1 MKKLLVVACAALF
14 AFALSGCASNS
25 SSGTSAS
32 AASGSST
39 AAASSA
45 AGSATSGSS
54 SAESVGIAN
63 PRSDADSAEA
73 AAQGAGVGSFELAE
87 NLGMADKT
95 LFDPTYRYMDD
106 VAEATLQGG
115 AFDVTVRKSMH
126 QSGQMLSGDYNN
138 YPEFWTTTIDGI
150 EVSCHGYEAG
160 VATAFEWCD
169 DANYSVTFRG
179 LGGENMGVDEAEVA
193 AIIQNVK

>member
-14 AFALSGCASNS
+14 AFALAGCASNS
-25 SSGTSAS
+25 SSSASAS
-32 AASGSST
+32 AASGSSS

-45 AGSATSGSS
+45 TSSSS

-63 PRSDADSAEA
+63 PWSDADSAEA
-73 AAQGAGVGSFELAE
+73 AAQGAGVGSFELGD

-115 AFDVTVRKSMH
+115 AFDVTVRKSMY

-138 YPEFWTTTIDGI
+138 YPEFWMTTIDGI

-169 DANYSVTFRG
+169 DANYSVIFRG
-179 LGGENMGVDEAEVA
+179 LGGENMGVDETEIA
-193 AIIQNVK
+193 AIIKNVK

>member
-1 MKKLLVVACAALF
+1 MKKFLVVACAALF
-14 AFALSGCASNS
+14 ALALAGCASS
-25 SSGTSAS
+25 SSSSAS
-32 AASGSST
+32 A
-39 AAASSA
+39 
-45 AGSATSGSS
+45 SATSSSEASASS

-63 PRSDADSAEA
+63 PWSDVDSAEA
-73 AAQGAGVGSFELAE
+73 AAQGAGVGTFELGE

-106 VAEATLQGG
+106 VAEAPLQGG

-160 VATAFEWCD
+160 VATAFEWCN
-169 DANYSVTFRG
+169 DANYSVIFRG
-179 LGGENMGVDEAEVA
+179 LGGENMGVDETEIA

>member
-1 MKKLLVVACAALF
+1 MKKFLVVACAALF
-14 AFALSGCASNS
+14 ALALAGCASS
-25 SSGTSAS
+25 SSSSASAS
-32 AASGSST
+32 AASGSGS
-39 AAASSA
+39 ASA
-45 AGSATSGSS
+45 SATSSSEASASS
-54 SAESVGIAN
+54 SAGSVGIAN
-63 PRSDADSAEA
+63 PWSDVDSAEA
-73 AAQGAGVGSFELAE
+73 AAQGAGVGTFELGE

-160 VATAFEWCD
+160 VATAFEWSA
-169 DANYSVTFRG
+169 DANYSVIFQG
-179 LGGENMGVDEAEVA
+179 LGGENMGVDETEIA

>member
-1 MKKLLVVACAALF
+1 MKKFLVVACAALF
-14 AFALSGCASNS
+14 ALALAGCASS
-25 SSGTSAS
+25 SSSSASVSAASGSGSASAS
-32 AASGSST
+32 AASSSE
-39 AAASSA
+39 ASA
-45 AGSATSGSS
+45 SS
-54 SAESVGIAN
+54 SAGSVGIAN
-63 PRSDADSAEA
+63 PWSDADSAEA
-73 AAQGAGVGSFELAE
+73 AAQGAGVGSFELAD

-160 VATAFEWCD
+160 VATAFEWST
-169 DANYSVTFRG
+169 DANYSVIFQG
-179 LGGENMGVDEAEVA
+179 LGGENMGVDETEIA

>member
-1 MKKLLVVACAALF
+1 MKKFLVVACAALF
-14 AFALSGCASNS
+14 ALALAGCASS
-25 SSGTSAS
+25 SSSSASAS
-32 AASGSST
+32 AASGSGS
-39 AAASSA
+39 ASASAASSSEA
-45 AGSATSGSS
+45 SASS
-54 SAESVGIAN
+54 SAGSVGIAN
-63 PRSDADSAEA
+63 PWSDADSAEA
-73 AAQGAGVGSFELAE
+73 AAQGAGVGSFELAD

-138 YPEFWTTTIDGI
+138 YPEFGTTTIDGI
-150 EVSCHGYEAG
+150 EVSCHGDEAG
-160 VATAFEWCD
+160 VATAFEWSA
-169 DANYSVTFRG
+169 DANYSVIFQG
-179 LGGENMGVDEAEVA
+179 LGGENMGVDETEIA

>member
-1 MKKLLVVACAALF
+1 MKKFLVVACAALF
-14 AFALSGCASNS
+14 ALALAGCASS
-25 SSGTSAS
+25 SSSSASAS
-32 AASGSST
+32 AASGSGS
-39 AAASSA
+39 ASA
-45 AGSATSGSS
+45 SATSSSEASASS

-63 PRSDADSAEA
+63 PWSDVDSAEA
-73 AAQGAGVGSFELAE
+73 AAQGAGVGTFELGE

-160 VATAFEWCD
+160 VATAFEWSA
-169 DANYSVTFRG
+169 DANYSVIFQG
-179 LGGENMGVDEAEVA
+179 LGGENMGVDETEIA

>member
-1 MKKLLVVACAALF
+1 MKKFLVVACAALF
-14 AFALSGCASNS
+14 ALALAGCASS
-25 SSGTSAS
+25 SSSSASAS
-32 AASGSST
+32 AASGSGS
-39 AAASSA
+39 ASASAASSSEA
-45 AGSATSGSS
+45 SASS
-54 SAESVGIAN
+54 SAGSVGIAN
-63 PRSDADSAEA
+63 PWSDADSAEA
-73 AAQGAGVGSFELAE
+73 AAQGAGVGSFELAD
-87 NLGMADKT
+87 NLGMADKM

-160 VATAFEWCD
+160 VATAFEWCN
-169 DANYSVTFRG
+169 DANYSVIFRG
-179 LGGENMGVDEAEVA
+179 LGGENMGVDETEIA

>member
-1 MKKLLVVACAALF
+1 MKKFLVVACAALF
-14 AFALSGCASNS
+14 ALALAGCASS
-25 SSGTSAS
+25 SSSSASAS
-32 AASGSST
+32 AASGSGS
-39 AAASSA
+39 ASA
-45 AGSATSGSS
+45 SATSSSEASASS
-54 SAESVGIAN
+54 SAGSVGIAN
-63 PRSDADSAEA
+63 PWSDADSAEA
-73 AAQGAGVGSFELAE
+73 AAQGAGVGSFELAD

-160 VATAFEWCD
+160 VATAFEWSA
-169 DANYSVTFRG
+169 DANYSVIFQG
-179 LGGENMGVDEAEVA
+179 LGGENMGVDETEIA
-193 AIIQNVK
+193 AIMQNVK

>member
-1 MKKLLVVACAALF
+1 MKKFLVVACAALF
-14 AFALSGCASNS
+14 ALALAGCASS
-25 SSGTSAS
+25 SSSSASVSAASGSGSASAS
-32 AASGSST
+32 AASSSE
-39 AAASSA
+39 ASA
-45 AGSATSGSS
+45 SS
-54 SAESVGIAN
+54 SAGSVGIAN
-63 PRSDADSAEA
+63 PWSDADSTEA
-73 AAQGAGVGSFELAE
+73 AAQGAGVGSFELAD

-160 VATAFEWCD
+160 VATAFEWSA
-169 DANYSVTFRG
+169 DANYSVIFQG
-179 LGGENMGVDEAEVA
+179 LGGENMGVDETEIA